1 MWVFQST
8 LIFEKTHYSS
18 VEEAFLIIQICLQY
32 ALIGPE
38 GAVETKIEINPRGVK
53 IKANTVGFFIANDAE
68 EVRRANT
75 FCKVTDQYDRFTVLD
90 FKVIAIYNTIFI
102 FFIRSLWRM
111 RQNCCSGLPRWD
123 QGHQPDSE
131 VQVQELCHRAACALR
146 PQEHPDGGLPHRWLF
161 PLNQVVSHCIK
172 AHCMHI
178 TLMPKLVWR
187 AEYTLAVFI
196 LLRMLTGQS
205 AVWNICQSWKGNY
218 FSASHPEF
226 SFADLRSKS
235 FTRPFQ

>member
-75 FCKVTDQYDRFTVLD
+75 FCKVTGQYDCSSQFYSFRF
-90 FKVIAIYNTIFI
+90 
-102 FFIRSLWRM
+102 
-111 RQNCCSGLPRWD
+111 
-123 QGHQPDSE
+123 QGH
-131 VQVQELCHRAACALR
+131 CYMYMYMC
-146 PQEHPDGGLPHRWLF
+146 
-161 PLNQVVSHCIK
+161 
-172 AHCMHI
+172 
-178 TLMPKLVWR
+178 
-187 AEYTLAVFI
+187 
-196 LLRMLTGQS
+196 
-205 AVWNICQSWKGNY
+205 
-218 FSASHPEF
+218 FSTEAF
-226 SFADLRSKS
+226 GD
-235 FTRPFQ
+235 